1 MRIAAEQAPF
11 ARIDR
16 SRPVRFVFDGRGYEG
31 FAGDTL
37 ASALLANDVRVVG
50 RSFKLHRPRGIMGQ
64 GTEEANALVALGEGT
79 AAEPNMRATMIEL
92 TDGLVARS
100 VNTWPSARVDL
111 GAVVGWFGR
120 LLPAGFYYKTFM
132 GPGQGAWH
140 FYERFIRRAA
150 GLGHAPHT
158 ADDRRYDKRHA
169 HCDVVVVG
177 AGPVGLAA
185 AIAAAEA
192 GESVMIVDEQT
203 EAGGSALGT
212 SERIDDM
219 LRRLRSAP
227 NAHVLTRTTAIGLY
241 EQNLVVAVERM
252 AEDTADI
259 RLSAQ
264 RLWKIRA
271 ARVVLATG
279 AIERPLVFDGNDLPG
294 VMLAS
299 ASATYATRYAVACGR
314 RAVLVTNNDG
324 IAESAERLR
333 MTGIEIAAIV
343 DTRPSSALV
352 PDGIEVLRGYGVVRA
367 RGRSSVTEIE
377 IAPLTPDGKQF
388 LPRRRR
394 INCDLIAVSGG
405 WNPTLHLLGNGAG
418 RTRYASEIACFVA
431 GEFLP
436 SVTVV
441 GAAAGDLGS
450 NYSIRPAWHMPGDD
464 RGAPW
469 RQFIDLH
476 NDVTVGDLTLAAR
489 ENYRSVEHLKRYTT
503 MGMAHDQGK
512 TSNVNALG
520 ILSEVTGSPIE
531 TLGTTRARPPY
542 TPVSFAAIAGRRL
555 GALYAPKRELP
566 AHAAHLRCGA
576 LFAESGGW
584 MRPMHYLRT
593 GECAA
598 DAIRREVL
606 TVRNAVGIVD
616 NSALGKIEIHGPDAA
631 ILLDRLYS
639 NDWGSLAV
647 GRARY
652 GLMLTEDGMVFD
664 DGVTARLSD
673 MHYLMTTTSAGAG
686 TVFDWIEL
694 WLQRAWRELRV
705 FATPVTHH
713 WADLTIA
720 GPRARDLLARLF
732 PDIDLSPEAFPH
744 LAIREG
750 TVAGLSARILRASF
764 TGELSFEVMVPARNA
779 DQLHNAVMEA
789 GRDLGITPFGVDAT
803 LILRAEKGHILIGL
817 EADGT
822 TTPDDLG
829 LTRLVSRSKDFI
841 GQRSLTLA
849 DRLRP
854 DRLQLVG
861 LQSIDDSLL
870 PGGGVIWSKDS
881 KLGHVVPMSSHR
893 SPVLDRCIAL
903 ALVAGGRNRI
913 GSEVT
918 VTAIGSR
925 HRATVVSSVFLD
937 PKNGRIHV

>member
-1 MRIAAEQAPF
+1 MRIAADQAPF

-16 SRPVRFVFDGRGYEG
+16 SRPVRFVFDGRSYEG

-50 RSFKLHRPRGIMGQ
+50 RSFKLHRARGIMGQ
-64 GTEEANALVALGEGT
+64 GAEEANALVTLGEG
-79 AAEPNMRATMIEL
+79 AATEPNVRATMIEL

-111 GAVVGWFGR
+111 GAVVGWFGL

-140 FYERFIRRAA
+140 IYERFIRRAA
-150 GLGHAPHT
+150 GLGHAPRAT
-158 ADDRRYDKRHA
+158 DDRRYDKRHA
-169 HCDVVVVG
+169 HCDVLVVG
-177 AGPVGLAA
+177 AGPAGLTA
-185 AIAAAEA
+185 AIAAADTCN
-192 GESVMIVDEQT
+192 SVLVLDEQT
-203 EAGGSALGT
+203 EAGGSALGMPD
-212 SERIDDM
+212 RIVGMVD
-219 LRRLRSAP
+219 RLRSAP
-227 NAHVLTRTTAIGLY
+227 NVRVLMRTTAIGLY

-252 AEDTADI
+252 GDNTADI

-271 ARVVLATG
+271 ERVVLATG

-299 ASATYATRYAVACGR
+299 ASATYAMRYAVACGR

-324 IAESAERLR
+324 IAKSAESLR
-333 MTGIEIAAIV
+333 MAGIEIAAIV
-343 DTRPSSALV
+343 DTRPSSALA
-352 PDGIEVLRGYGVVRA
+352 PDGIEVLRGHGVVRA
-367 RGRSSVTEIE
+367 RGRSSVTEVE

-394 INCDLIAVSGG
+394 IDCDLIAVSGG

-418 RTRYASEIACFVA
+418 RTRYAPEIACFIADDLSPTVA
-431 GEFLP
+431 
-436 SVTVV
+436 VV
-441 GAAAGDLGS
+441 GAAAGELGEG
-450 NYSIRPAWHMPGDD
+450 YSVRPAWRMPAVG

-476 NDVTVGDLTLAAR
+476 NDVTVGDLALAAR

-512 TSNVNALG
+512 TSSVNALG
-520 ILSEVTGSPIE
+520 ILSEAIDRPLAA
-531 TLGTTRARPPY
+531 LGTTRARPPY
-542 TPVSFAAIAGRRL
+542 TPVAFAAVAGRQI

-566 AHAAHLRCGA
+566 AHVAHLGCGA
-576 LFAESGGW
+576 VFAESGGW
-584 MRPMHYLRT
+584 MRPMHYPLA
-593 GECAA
+593 GESTA

-606 TVRNAVGIVD
+606 AVRNAVGIVD
-616 NSALGKIEIHGPDAA
+616 NSALGKVEIHGPDAA

-673 MHYLMTTTSAGAG
+673 THYLMTTTSAGAG
-686 TVFDWIEL
+686 TVVDWIEL
-694 WLQRAWRELRV
+694 WLQRAWRDLRV

-720 GPRARDLLARLF
+720 GPRARDLLGRLSL
-732 PDIDLSPEAFPH
+732 DMDLSPEAFPH

-750 TVAGLSARILRASF
+750 TVAGLPARILRASF
-764 TGELSFEVMVPARNA
+764 TGELSFEVMVPARSA
-779 DQLHNAVMEA
+779 DQLYNAVMEA

-829 LTRLVSRSKDFI
+829 LGRLVSRKKDFI
-841 GQRSLTLA
+841 GRRSLTLA

-854 DRLQLVG
+854 DRPQLVG
-861 LQSIDDSLL
+861 LQSDDDRVL
-870 PGGGVIWSKDS
+870 PGGGVVWSGDS
-881 KLGHVVPMSSHR
+881 KLGHVVPMSSCR
-893 SPVLDRCIAL
+893 SPVLGRCIAL
-903 ALVAGGRNRI
+903 ALIAGGRDRI
-913 GSEVT
+913 GSAVT
-918 VTAIGSR
+918 VTAIGSQ
-925 HRATVVSSVFLD
+925 HRASVVSPVFLD
-937 PKNGRIHV
+937 PKNGRIYV